1 MWFSSALLLLS
12 TVLYTSRTASGLG
25 SSCSAPLGSGTAA
38 PTDPYWLE
46 TIKHQ
51 GTSPFN
57 PNPSSYQVFRNVKDF
72 GAKGD
77 GVTDDTAAI
86 KLVLGDLARAFTDFR
101 VRSAAMTSGN
111 RCGGGTCL
119 QSTYEIV
126 LRPRFVTNPTSV
138 VSLRQS
144 CISLKGKFL
153 NFDWRVRR
161 ADPRLALM

>member
-1 MWFSSALLLLS
+1 MWFSSALLILS

-25 SSCSAPLGSGTAA
+25 SSCSAPLGSGTAS

-46 TIKHQ
+46 TITHQ

-86 KLVLGDLARAFTDFR
+86 KLVLNDFTRALIDFR
-101 VRSAAMTSGN
+101 VRSAAMTSGS
-111 RCGGGTCL
+111 RCGGGTCPE
-119 QSTYEIV
+119 STYEVV
-126 LRPRFVTNPTSV
+126 LRPRFVTNPKFV
-138 VSLRQS
+138 ASLLQS
-144 CISLKGKFL
+144 CISLKGKFVKL
-153 NFDWRVRR
+153 D
-161 ADPRLALM
+161 